1 MKKKKFKKADDF
13 PFCFSTNF
21 FHFSYEFSIFLR
33 RKNVFDTCSLHQNA
47 DSFPGRWRF
56 QRPGRISFLI
66 AGKESKSVRRVA
78 AGQPV
83 SYHDL

>member
-33 RKNVFDTCSLHQNA
+33 KKMCSTPVVSTIYEKSELFPNRGYVRIFHFYQGYYILSRK
-47 DSFPGRWRF
+47 PG
-56 QRPGRISFLI
+56 GFL
-66 AGKESKSVRRVA
+66 
-78 AGQPV
+78 
-83 SYHDL
+83 